1 MIKGREVVLRNL
13 LASALIGVFSAS
25 PAFAA
30 GGTEE
35 VLLGVKIDSN
45 NLELTVATGGCTK
58 KGDFSVE
65 VNKGFTGKPPY
76 LLTVRRIRPDDC
88 KAMMSDGTVIRF
100 SKEELGLSGI
110 VEMTLTNK
118 IGNTSQ
124 HR

>member
-1 MIKGREVVLRNL
+1 MNNGCRAILKSL
-13 LASALIGVFSAS
+13 LALVLIGVFSAP

-30 GGTEE
+30 DGTDE
-35 VLLGVKIDSN
+35 VLLGVKMDSE

-58 KGDFSVE
+58 KGDFAVE

-76 LLTVRRIRPDDC
+76 LLTVRRTKPDAC
-88 KAMMSDGTVIRF
+88 KAMMPDGTVIQF